1 MKNFYDS
8 LNDETK
14 EITDPLQ
21 EADMNAYQ
29 KSLEQQAEN
38 LQNAGNRR
46 VRQEQQRAQEQ
57 QRIQEAQIQQQTEG
71 SVRYEK
77 GYYDGYADAL
87 DEINERL
94 AAEEEDEYD
103 FGRHYSGKDRK
114 KKKRVVY
121 EDAYGGEEEIV
132 VRKKRKKH
140 RGHPVLT
147 TIIVLIILL
156 LVGAF
161 FLARALFGRVTRV
174 DPVADQAADA
184 HASANGVVLTKDPA
198 VKNILLIGSDA
209 RETDGSRQRSDSMIL
224 CSINTNTGT
233 ITLTS
238 FLRDMYVPIPDYG
251 SDKLNAAYA
260 YGDMLLLDET
270 IQEDFG
276 IDINGNAVVDFDGF
290 IRALTAVGNINIELT
305 QEEADYLNGGGW
317 EDQGMN
323 GNDGTWNLQAGMN
336 SLTPAQALAYCR
348 IRYIGNSDWERTE
361 RQRKV
366 VMAAFTQFKRSN
378 PITQYRVV
386 SNALSSVTTDM
397 SDMTLLSLLFR
408 ALLLRNSEIENYL
421 IPVDG
426 TFYIDYIDGMD
437 VLVPDLEQNR
447 SYLREYIY
455 G

>member
-57 QRIQEAQIQQQTEG
+57 QRIQEAQRQQQTEG

-174 DPVADQAADA
+174 DPVADQA
-184 HASANGVVLTKDPA
+184 SSPPA
-198 VKNILLIGSDA
+198 KYPQKS
-209 RETDGSRQRSDSMIL
+209 
-224 CSINTNTGT
+224 
-233 ITLTS
+233 
-238 FLRDMYVPIPDYG
+238 
-251 SDKLNAAYA
+251 
-260 YGDMLLLDET
+260 
-270 IQEDFG
+270 
-276 IDINGNAVVDFDGF
+276 
-290 IRALTAVGNINIELT
+290 
-305 QEEADYLNGGGW
+305 
-317 EDQGMN
+317 
-323 GNDGTWNLQAGMN
+323 
-336 SLTPAQALAYCR
+336 
-348 IRYIGNSDWERTE
+348 
-361 RQRKV
+361 
-366 VMAAFTQFKRSN
+366 
-378 PITQYRVV
+378 
-386 SNALSSVTTDM
+386 
-397 SDMTLLSLLFR
+397 LSLR
-408 ALLLRNSEIENYL
+408 GHR
-421 IPVDG
+421 
-426 TFYIDYIDGMD
+426 
-437 VLVPDLEQNR
+437 R
-447 SYLREYIY
+447 
-455 G
+455 